1 MTGIICAMAIEA
13 DGIKSLMTDKEKK
26 TVAKIEFTKGKIGGK
41 EAVVAE
47 CGIGKVNAAIST
59 QIMIDHFKPDRIINS
74 GVAGSLSEKLSI
86 GDIVISDRV
95 LQHDM
100 DITALGDP
108 LGQITF
114 NDEQLIYIPAD
125 KALSD
130 KLFEC
135 CGVLGDTAVLRGA
148 VASGDKFISSVE
160 ERLKIGSTFD
170 ALACEMEGASV
181 GQVCYRNGVP
191 FSVLRSISDDLKSN
205 EGSDYM
211 EFCKMAAEKSIAIIT
226 GYIGSEDL

>member
-13 DGIKSLMTDKEKK
+13 EGIKNLMTDKEEK
-26 TVAKIEFTKGKIGGK
+26 TIAKIQFTRGKINGK

-59 QIMIDHFKPDRIINS
+59 QIMIDYYKPGEIINS
-74 GVAGSLSEKLSI
+74 GVAGALSPRLSV
-86 GDIVISDRV
+86 GDIVISDQV

-108 LGQITF
+108 LGQISF
-114 NDEQLIYIPAD
+114 NDQQLIYIP
-125 KALSD
+125 SD
-130 KLFEC
+130 QAISQKLFEC
-135 CGVLGDTAVLRGA
+135 CGILSGTNILRGA
-148 VASGDKFISSVE
+148 VASGDKFISAVD
-160 ERLKIGSTFD
+160 ERLKISKTFN
-170 ALACEMEGASV
+170 ALACEMEGAAV

-211 EFCKMAAEKSIAIIT
+211 EFCKSAAEKSIAVIT
-226 GYIGSEDL
+226 KYIGM